1 MACSKGGGGR
11 RRGGMGPIGFERAS
25 KSTEKRSLGG
35 EATQNP
41 THGPDSDL
49 AEVVELWSKL
59 TRAQR
64 AAVLAMVRTMA
75 D

>member
-1 MACSKGGGGR
+1 MAAVYAKTYAR
-11 RRGGMGPIGFERAS
+11 D
-25 KSTEKRSLGG
+25 
-35 EATQNP
+35 
-41 THGPDSDL
+41 DSDI